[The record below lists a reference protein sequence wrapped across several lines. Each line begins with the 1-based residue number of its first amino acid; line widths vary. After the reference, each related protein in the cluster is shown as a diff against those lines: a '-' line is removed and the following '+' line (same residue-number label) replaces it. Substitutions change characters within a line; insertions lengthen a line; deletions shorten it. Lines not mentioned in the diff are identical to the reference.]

1 MPDALEACELCPRRC
16 RARRLD
22 GAPGY
27 CGAGAAVRVARA
39 ALHFWEEPPI
49 SGERGSGA
57 VFFSNCPLRCAFCQN
72 SDISAGGFGREVTV
86 GRLARILL
94 ELQGQGAHDV
104 NLVTATHYA
113 PRVREA
119 VRLAREA
126 GLVVPVV
133 YNTSGYELPGVV
145 DALEG
150 TVDVWLPDYK
160 YADAALAR
168 RLSAA
173 RDYPQVALDAIGR
186 MVAQVEAAGGRLV
199 DEEGIMR
206 RGVIVR
212 HLVLPGQVRNSL
224 DALDAL
230 WERFGNGIDISVMN
244 QYTPQPRLLGAVLG
258 DFPDL
263 ARAVSDQ
270 EYEAVLNH
278 ADDLGF
284 ENMWWQQGG
293 TVSESFI
300 PAFDAT
306 GVEGP
311 ELSVAPGAGDCL

>member
-1 MPDALEACELCPRRC
+1 
-16 RARRLD
+16 
-22 GAPGY
+22 
-27 CGAGAAVRVARA
+27 
-39 ALHFWEEPPI
+39 
-49 SGERGSGA
+49 
-57 VFFSNCPLRCAFCQN
+57 
-72 SDISAGGFGREVTV
+72 
-86 GRLARILL
+86 
-94 ELQGQGAHDV
+94 
-104 NLVTATHYA
+104 
-113 PRVREA
+113 
-119 VRLAREA
+119 
-126 GLVVPVV
+126 
-133 YNTSGYELPGVV
+133 
-145 DALEG
+145 
-150 TVDVWLPDYK
+150 
-160 YADAALAR
+160 
-168 RLSAA
+168 
-173 RDYPQVALDAIGR
+173 
-186 MVAQVEAAGGRLV
+186 
-199 DEEGIMR
+199 MR